1 LRGAI
6 LPSTLPTTHQI
17 DRIVAIQF
25 IVAWAGESA
34 EEPERLGWWQ
44 SDLVDQI
51 GGGGF
56 LKRLLP
62 GTHQWASLQSV
73 RKIAQKVDS
82 KARLQLPNPD
92 LVRTIFFWGFDID
105 HRIEDRIRHLKAE
118 QVAPQDALELPFEL
132 GSDWSEDTFLNYL
145 NELDVDGS
153 YTEKREGREL
163 KNPEHGSQVEA
174 IKQLAKA
181 LAPFQASYQLPYF
194 RVRNA

>member
-1 LRGAI
+1 M
-6 LPSTLPTTHQI
+6 PSTLPTTQEI
-17 DRIVAIQF
+17 DRILSIQF
-25 IVAWAGESA
+25 IVAWTGESA
-34 EEPERLGWWQ
+34 DEPKRLGWWQ
-44 SDLVDQI
+44 SDLVDPL
-51 GGGGF
+51 GGGDF

-62 GTHQWASLQSV
+62 GTHRWAALQSA

-105 HRIEDRIRHLKAE
+105 FRIEDRIRHLKAE

-132 GSDWSEDTFLNYL
+132 GSNWNEVTFLKYL
-145 NELDVDGS
+145 NELDADGS

-163 KNPEHGSQVEA
+163 KNPDHQCQSQA

-181 LAPFQASYQLPYF
+181 LAPFQSNYQLPYF
-194 RVRNA
+194 RVGNA